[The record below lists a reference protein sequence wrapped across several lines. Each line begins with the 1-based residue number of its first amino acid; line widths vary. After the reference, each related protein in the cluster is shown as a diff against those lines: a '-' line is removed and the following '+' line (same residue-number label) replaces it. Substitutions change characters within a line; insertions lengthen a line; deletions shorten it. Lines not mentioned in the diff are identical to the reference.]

1 MPEMT
6 ETRTQITGLI
16 LAGGRAQRMGG
27 QDKGLLP
34 LAGQPLVAHVIAALA
49 PQVCDIVINANRN
62 AEAYSSQGYRV
73 FADAVGGYCGPLAGI
88 ESGLGLAA
96 TPYLL
101 SVPCDSPFLPPAL
114 GQRLYAALPMRTPRL
129 RWSTTASGCNRY
141 SRSSPAVCDRLCRV
155 SSRVVA
161 VKSTA
166 GTRSTG
172 LRLRTSP
179 IPPRPLSIST
189 PRKSSRPPKTR
200 WPAGGRPRPELYH
213 HEREDPARAEL
224 RG

>member
-1 MPEMT
+1 MFET
-6 ETRTQITGLI
+6 IETRTQITGLI

-49 PQVCDIVINANRN
+49 PQVCDIIINANRN

-101 SVPCDSPFLPPAL
+101 CVPCDSPFLHVAL
-114 GQRLYAALPMRTPRL
+114 GQRLYAALTEADAEIAVAHDGEWMQPVFALFTRGL
-129 RWSTTASGCNRY
+129 RSPLSRFLASGGRKIDRWYAQHRLAIADFSDTPEAFVNLNTPEELAAAEDTMAGRQ
-141 SRSSPAVCDRLCRV
+141 PA
-155 SSRVVA
+155 A
-161 VKSTA
+161 A
-166 GTRSTG
+166 GA
-172 LRLRTSP
+172 
-179 IPPRPLSIST
+179 I
-189 PRKSSRPPKTR
+189 
-200 WPAGGRPRPELYH
+200 
-213 HEREDPARAEL
+213 
-224 RG
+224 

>member
-1 MPEMT
+1 MPG
-6 ETRTQITGLI
+6 TRTQITGLI

-62 AEAYSSQGYRV
+62 AQAYSSQGYRV

-88 ESGLGLAA
+88 ESGLRLAA

-114 GQRLYAALPMRTPRL
+114 GQRLYAALTEADAEIAVVHDGEWMQPVFALITRGLLSSLSRFL
-129 RWSTTASGCNRY
+129 ASGGRKIDRWYAQHRLAIADFSDTPEAFVNLNTPEELAAAEVTMADR
-141 SRSSPAVCDRLCRV
+141 RPA
-155 SSRVVA
+155 A
-161 VKSTA
+161 A
-166 GTRSTG
+166 GAIQ
-172 LRLRTSP
+172 P
-179 IPPRPLSIST
+179 
-189 PRKSSRPPKTR
+189 
-200 WPAGGRPRPELYH
+200 
-213 HEREDPARAEL
+213 
-224 RG
+224 